1 MQEVLEEVTHGFVG
15 DVAAHDYVSVWW
27 SEEWVGREGQMEGQG
42 RKEGR
47 RSGMMIG

>member
-27 SEEWVGREGQMEGQG
+27 SEEWVGREGQMKGQG
-42 RKEGR
+42 RR
-47 RSGMMIG
+47 RAMMIG